1 MLLLPFALHADHKH
15 SQRDPQRLVRLRLRL
30 GVRLRLRLMAMVTP
44 STLKET
50 RLVAVVVLEALV
62 VV

>member
-1 MLLLPFALHADHKH
+1 MCCGD
-15 SQRDPQRLVRLRLRL
+15 DEV
-30 GVRLRLRLMAMVTP
+30 GVVRLRLMAMVTP